1 MEKYRAVSLDDKM
14 ANYKLALISGYR
26 NLKTD
31 SFLYPSPEDQH
42 EEMIGVLNK
51 GNEIWSPTNR
61 SKIFLIL
68 VYIIKTAR
76 KTLLRYHGLERKCAQ
91 EDLNL

>member
-51 GNEIWSPTNR
+51 GNEIWLTYKPFQDFSNIGLYNKNGPQD
-61 SKIFLIL
+61 L
-68 VYIIKTAR
+68 VKVSRA
-76 KTLLRYHGLERKCAQ
+76 
-91 EDLNL
+91 